1 MPHKVI
7 LAVFL
12 TAILNSLAPAQMGG
26 GMGPGGGHGHDPGNL
41 PGWQGHEIEHN
52 VVLPQVAVGDGVTMT
67 LIFSNLGGPRRM
79 GWFANEEDYTVT
91 GTLRFFAAD
100 GSPLAVEIN
109 GVTGS
114 EFPLEL
120 EASAVSYLEVSAP
133 AGTELQRGWLLVEV
147 EDVEQSD
154 WGFRD
159 GHAVVRGE
167 RVMVSAYYSIFSP
180 TNELESQVAVRP
192 ATFSRGFFTNSLVA
206 AQYRQTPSGPVRTGI
221 AVVNT
226 GSDAAIINLRLIDE
240 SGGEVEETV
249 LELAAGAQDAR
260 FVDEIFPSIRE
271 GFRGV
276 LELSTTAEGVV
287 SMGLLQT
294 GLVTTSLP
302 SHHWGGW
309 NQVQ

>member
-1 MPHKVI
+1 MQTHKPM
-7 LAVFL
+7 LAVSL
-12 TAILNSLAPAQMGG
+12 TLILHGLAMAQMGG
-26 GMGPGGGHGHDPGNL
+26 GMGPGGGHGHDPGNF

-52 VVLPQVAVGDGVTMT
+52 VVLPHVAIGDQVTMT

-79 GWFANEEDYTVT
+79 GWFPNEEDYTVT

-100 GSPLAVEIN
+100 GSPLVVEIN
-109 GVTGS
+109 GVASS

-120 EASAVSYLEVSAP
+120 EVSAVSYLEVSAP
-133 AGTELQRGWLLVEV
+133 TGTELQRGWLLVEV
-147 EDVEQSD
+147 EDEEND
-154 WGFRD
+154 WGFMD

-167 RVMVSAYYSIFSP
+167 RLMVSAYYSIFGP
-180 TNELESQVAVRP
+180 TGELESQVAVRP

-206 AQYRQTPSGPVRTGI
+206 AQYRQTSSGPVRTGI

-226 GSDAAIINLRLIDE
+226 GSDAAVVNLRLIDE
-240 SGGEVEETV
+240 NGEEVQTTA
-249 LELAAGAQDAR
+249 LDLAAGAQDAR
-260 FVDEIFPSIRE
+260 FVDEIFPSITNN
-271 GFRGV
+271 FRGA
-276 LELSTTAEGVV
+276 LELSTTADGVV